1 MTAGRPRRP
10 SWPVRRGWRQ
20 RPTAR
25 CTWPTRSTTSCAKSP
40 PTARSPPPPGPAP
53 AAPTRRRPAG
63 MVDRR
68 RRHSCP
74 LRSACRRA
82 LPTPGS
88 SWPTPAN
95 NRIRLIGPDGVIS
108 TVAGT
113 GLGGSSGDGGPATAA
128 QLNQP
133 TRAVV
138 GTGGAVYIADTAN
151 NRIRVAFLVQGT
163 IWAVAGTGS
172 AASGPTGQPSWGTGL
187 RRPVGLTVTSTGLVV
202 ADTANHVLRAMTVPH
217 ALLSF
222 TVCGP
227 NPSTPGGLTSAEIP
241 LAGLPTPAFVTADVF
256 GAAGGRAGAAV
267 GGGGGY
273 AHGTV
278 HVDPAQDRLVASV
291 GCHGGDG
298 GGAGGGGGGAA
309 IVHGRRD
316 RRRRGGGSGTH
327 RRRRRRC
334 RHSPPRLRSGGRTRL
349 AGGQRGGQRRRR
361 GGRRL
366 GRQPRRQ
373 RRGWHA
379 AKQRL
384 GAIGDVR
391 LRWARRHRWR

>member
-1 MTAGRPRRP
+1 MYIADTNVNLVRAVTLASGVITTLAGTGSEGAGGDGGQATAAQLAGP
-10 SWPVRRGWRQ
+10 SGVAAASDGTVYVADTFNNAVRRVAPDG
-20 RPTAR
+20 TI
-25 CTWPTRSTTSCAKSP
+25 TTSAGTGVGCADPS
-40 PTARSPPPPGPAP
+40 TACGDGGPATAAQLSAPVGVSAGP
-53 AAPTRRRPAG
+53 ADAG
-63 MVDRR
+63 IVVAD
-68 RRHSCP
+68 
-74 LRSACRRA
+74 
-82 LPTPGS
+82 TG
-88 SWPTPAN
+88 N

-128 QLNQP
+128 QLNEP

-187 RRPVGLTVTSTGLVV
+187 RRPDGLTVTSAGLVV

-278 HVDPAQDRLVASV
+278 QVDPAQDRLLASV

-298 GGAGGGGGGAA
+298 GGAGGGGGGGV
-309 IVHGRRD
+309 IHGRRWSRAARD
-316 RRRRGGGSGTH
+316 RGL
-327 RRRRRRC
+327 RC
-334 RHSPPRLRSGGRTRL
+334 
-349 AGGQRGGQRRRR
+349 
-361 GGRRL
+361 
-366 GRQPRRQ
+366 
-373 RRGWHA
+373 
-379 AKQRL
+379 
-384 GAIGDVR
+384 
-391 LRWARRHRWR
+391 